1 MKISNPKELKRFLDE
16 HGLAAKKSASQNF
29 LIDGNI
35 VRKIVSEA
43 HLSSE
48 DVVVEIGPGPGA
60 LTEELLE
67 TGCSV
72 IAIEK
77 DQELGSLLNRFATSE
92 KRLSVYVEDFL
103 RFDLRDLLKK
113 KLAPG
118 KKAKVVANLPYH
130 ITTPILEKLL
140 PLHDCIS
147 DLVLMVQKEVAVRF
161 VAPVG
166 TKDYSSFTVFL
177 QFFSKVSYCF
187 TIEPGCFSP
196 KPTVQSAVVHLTLT
210 PPPGV
215 KSLEGFFQMTRTAFG
230 KRRKMMRSS
239 LKDLFPP
246 KTIEASLEKMNLNP
260 QIRPEELSLAQF
272 IELYGILSN
281 DSGPLQ

>member
-1 MKISNPKELKRFLDE
+1 MKISNPKELQRFLDE
-16 HGLAAKKSASQNF
+16 HGLFAKKSASQNF

-35 VRKIVSEA
+35 VRKIVAEA
-43 HLSSE
+43 RLSPD
-48 DVVVEIGPGPGA
+48 DVVIEIGPGPGA

-77 DQELGSLLNRFATSE
+77 DQELASLLRRFTTDE
-92 KRLSVYVEDFL
+92 KKLSIFSEDFL
-103 RFDLRDLLKK
+103 KFPLEDLLKK
-113 KLAPG
+113 KLLPG

-140 PLHDCIS
+140 PLHEYIS
-147 DLVLMVQKEVAVRF
+147 DLILMVQKEVAVRF

-177 QFFSKVSYCF
+177 QFFSKVTYCF
-187 TIEPGCFSP
+187 TIEPSCFSP
-196 KPTVQSAVVHLTLT
+196 KPTVQSAVVHLKLT
-210 PPPGV
+210 PPPAV
-215 KSLEGFFQMTRTAFG
+215 KSQEGFFEMTRTAFG
-230 KRRKMMRSS
+230 KRRKMMRAS

-246 KTIEASLEKMNLNP
+246 KTVEASLEKLNLNP

-272 IELYGILSN
+272 IELYGILS
-281 DSGPLQ
+281 